1 MGACGQDYWPNRKTW
16 ERKQKISK
24 WEYIASHFEIFLI
37 LRLKKKGQKAQTYFM
52 VSPLKN
58 ALEFFE
64 SSYGT
69 TPKRSDR
76 RAPNKFFDNTGL
88 QPNRFDGVL
97 RLSVLNHRKMLLASR
112 CYEVTFVKTV
122 SKNLF
127 PHTWPKDSTW
137 QHMARARGSQPPSPA
152 LAYSVIRGLV
162 TNRLMV
168 SPRATLSRITDL
180 KVQPIS
186 GYRGW
191 LVRRRRAYI
200 FTQPKNRADLM
211 EYVRPLLKKDF
222 VETMALWPIVRW
234 TVPRLGIAYA
244 WAFPFLPMC
253 RHFQRLAYQSGS
265 FLQSSVHMGPST
277 LSPARPTS

>member
-1 MGACGQDYWPNRKTW
+1 
-16 ERKQKISK
+16 
-24 WEYIASHFEIFLI
+24 
-37 LRLKKKGQKAQTYFM
+37 
-52 VSPLKN
+52 
-58 ALEFFE
+58 
-64 SSYGT
+64 
-69 TPKRSDR
+69 
-76 RAPNKFFDNTGL
+76 
-88 QPNRFDGVL
+88 
-97 RLSVLNHRKMLLASR
+97 
-112 CYEVTFVKTV
+112 
-122 SKNLF
+122 
-127 PHTWPKDSTW
+127 
-137 QHMARARGSQPPSPA
+137 MARARGSQSPSPA

-211 EYVRPLLKKDF
+211 KYVRPLLKKDF

-277 LSPARPTS
+277 LSPAHPTS

>member
-1 MGACGQDYWPNRKTW
+1 MRKPIRTVP
-16 ERKQKISK
+16 
-24 WEYIASHFEIFLI
+24 
-37 LRLKKKGQKAQTYFM
+37 LRVRIMSA
-52 VSPLKN
+52 
-58 ALEFFE
+58 
-64 SSYGT
+64 
-69 TPKRSDR
+69 
-76 RAPNKFFDNTGL
+76 
-88 QPNRFDGVL
+88 
-97 RLSVLNHRKMLLASR
+97 
-112 CYEVTFVKTV
+112 
-122 SKNLF
+122 
-127 PHTWPKDSTW
+127 
-137 QHMARARGSQPPSPA
+137 
-152 LAYSVIRGLV
+152 
-162 TNRLMV
+162 RLMMVTSRPVV
-168 SPRATLSRITDL
+168 SMAGIGNGQIPRQAKFMKIRTQETCLSATARERIRLLSKRENVPRL
-180 KVQPIS
+180 P
-186 GYRGW
+186 

>member
-1 MGACGQDYWPNRKTW
+1 
-16 ERKQKISK
+16 
-24 WEYIASHFEIFLI
+24 
-37 LRLKKKGQKAQTYFM
+37 
-52 VSPLKN
+52 
-58 ALEFFE
+58 
-64 SSYGT
+64 
-69 TPKRSDR
+69 
-76 RAPNKFFDNTGL
+76 
-88 QPNRFDGVL
+88 
-97 RLSVLNHRKMLLASR
+97 
-112 CYEVTFVKTV
+112 
-122 SKNLF
+122 
-127 PHTWPKDSTW
+127 
-137 QHMARARGSQPPSPA
+137 MARARGSQSPSPA

-168 SPRATLSRITDL
+168 SSRATLSRITDL
-180 KVQPIS
+180 KVQPIN

-222 VETMALWPIVRW
+222 VKTMALWPIVRW

-277 LSPARPTS
+277 LSPATSTS

>member
-1 MGACGQDYWPNRKTW
+1 
-16 ERKQKISK
+16 
-24 WEYIASHFEIFLI
+24 
-37 LRLKKKGQKAQTYFM
+37 
-52 VSPLKN
+52 
-58 ALEFFE
+58 
-64 SSYGT
+64 
-69 TPKRSDR
+69 
-76 RAPNKFFDNTGL
+76 
-88 QPNRFDGVL
+88 
-97 RLSVLNHRKMLLASR
+97 
-112 CYEVTFVKTV
+112 
-122 SKNLF
+122 
-127 PHTWPKDSTW
+127 
-137 QHMARARGSQPPSPA
+137 MARARGSQSPSPA

-168 SPRATLSRITDL
+168 SSRATLSRITDL

-222 VETMALWPIVRW
+222 VKTMALWPIVRW

-277 LSPARPTS
+277 LSPATSTS

>member
-1 MGACGQDYWPNRKTW
+1 
-16 ERKQKISK
+16 
-24 WEYIASHFEIFLI
+24 
-37 LRLKKKGQKAQTYFM
+37 
-52 VSPLKN
+52 
-58 ALEFFE
+58 
-64 SSYGT
+64 
-69 TPKRSDR
+69 
-76 RAPNKFFDNTGL
+76 
-88 QPNRFDGVL
+88 
-97 RLSVLNHRKMLLASR
+97 
-112 CYEVTFVKTV
+112 
-122 SKNLF
+122 
-127 PHTWPKDSTW
+127 
-137 QHMARARGSQPPSPA
+137 MARARGSQSPSPA

-162 TNRLMV
+162 TDRLMV
-168 SPRATLSRITDL
+168 SSRATLSRITDL

-222 VETMALWPIVRW
+222 VKTMALWPIVRW

>member
-1 MGACGQDYWPNRKTW
+1 
-16 ERKQKISK
+16 
-24 WEYIASHFEIFLI
+24 
-37 LRLKKKGQKAQTYFM
+37 
-52 VSPLKN
+52 
-58 ALEFFE
+58 
-64 SSYGT
+64 
-69 TPKRSDR
+69 
-76 RAPNKFFDNTGL
+76 
-88 QPNRFDGVL
+88 
-97 RLSVLNHRKMLLASR
+97 
-112 CYEVTFVKTV
+112 
-122 SKNLF
+122 
-127 PHTWPKDSTW
+127 
-137 QHMARARGSQPPSPA
+137 MARARGSQSPSPA

-168 SPRATLSRITDL
+168 SSRATLSRITDL

-222 VETMALWPIVRW
+222 VKTMALWPIVRW

-244 WAFPFLPMC
+244 WAFPFLTMC

-277 LSPARPTS
+277 LSPATSTS

>member
-1 MGACGQDYWPNRKTW
+1 
-16 ERKQKISK
+16 
-24 WEYIASHFEIFLI
+24 
-37 LRLKKKGQKAQTYFM
+37 
-52 VSPLKN
+52 
-58 ALEFFE
+58 
-64 SSYGT
+64 
-69 TPKRSDR
+69 
-76 RAPNKFFDNTGL
+76 
-88 QPNRFDGVL
+88 
-97 RLSVLNHRKMLLASR
+97 
-112 CYEVTFVKTV
+112 
-122 SKNLF
+122 
-127 PHTWPKDSTW
+127 
-137 QHMARARGSQPPSPA
+137 MARARGSQPPSPA

-265 FLQSSVHMGPST
+265 FLQFSVHMGPST
-277 LSPARPTS
+277 LSLAHPTS

>member
-1 MGACGQDYWPNRKTW
+1 
-16 ERKQKISK
+16 
-24 WEYIASHFEIFLI
+24 
-37 LRLKKKGQKAQTYFM
+37 
-52 VSPLKN
+52 
-58 ALEFFE
+58 
-64 SSYGT
+64 
-69 TPKRSDR
+69 
-76 RAPNKFFDNTGL
+76 
-88 QPNRFDGVL
+88 
-97 RLSVLNHRKMLLASR
+97 
-112 CYEVTFVKTV
+112 
-122 SKNLF
+122 
-127 PHTWPKDSTW
+127 
-137 QHMARARGSQPPSPA
+137 MARARGSQSPSPA

-168 SPRATLSRITDL
+168 SSRATLSRITDL

-222 VETMALWPIVRW
+222 VKTMALWPIVRW

-253 RHFQRLAYQSGS
+253 CHFQRLAYQSGS

-277 LSPARPTS
+277 LSPATSTS

>member
-1 MGACGQDYWPNRKTW
+1 
-16 ERKQKISK
+16 
-24 WEYIASHFEIFLI
+24 
-37 LRLKKKGQKAQTYFM
+37 
-52 VSPLKN
+52 
-58 ALEFFE
+58 
-64 SSYGT
+64 
-69 TPKRSDR
+69 
-76 RAPNKFFDNTGL
+76 
-88 QPNRFDGVL
+88 
-97 RLSVLNHRKMLLASR
+97 
-112 CYEVTFVKTV
+112 
-122 SKNLF
+122 
-127 PHTWPKDSTW
+127 
-137 QHMARARGSQPPSPA
+137 MARARGSQSPSPA

-168 SPRATLSRITDL
+168 SSRATLSRITDL

-253 RHFQRLAYQSGS
+253 RHFQRPAYQSGS

-277 LSPARPTS
+277 LSPATSTS

>member
-1 MGACGQDYWPNRKTW
+1 
-16 ERKQKISK
+16 
-24 WEYIASHFEIFLI
+24 
-37 LRLKKKGQKAQTYFM
+37 
-52 VSPLKN
+52 
-58 ALEFFE
+58 
-64 SSYGT
+64 
-69 TPKRSDR
+69 
-76 RAPNKFFDNTGL
+76 
-88 QPNRFDGVL
+88 
-97 RLSVLNHRKMLLASR
+97 
-112 CYEVTFVKTV
+112 
-122 SKNLF
+122 
-127 PHTWPKDSTW
+127 
-137 QHMARARGSQPPSPA
+137 MARARGSQPPSPA

-162 TNRLMV
+162 TNRLMG
-168 SPRATLSRITDL
+168 SPRAPLSHITDL

>member
-1 MGACGQDYWPNRKTW
+1 
-16 ERKQKISK
+16 
-24 WEYIASHFEIFLI
+24 
-37 LRLKKKGQKAQTYFM
+37 
-52 VSPLKN
+52 
-58 ALEFFE
+58 
-64 SSYGT
+64 
-69 TPKRSDR
+69 
-76 RAPNKFFDNTGL
+76 
-88 QPNRFDGVL
+88 
-97 RLSVLNHRKMLLASR
+97 
-112 CYEVTFVKTV
+112 
-122 SKNLF
+122 
-127 PHTWPKDSTW
+127 
-137 QHMARARGSQPPSPA
+137 MARARGSQSPSPA

-168 SPRATLSRITDL
+168 SSRATLSRITDL

-222 VETMALWPIVRW
+222 VKTMALCPIVRW

-277 LSPARPTS
+277 LSPATSTS

>member
-1 MGACGQDYWPNRKTW
+1 
-16 ERKQKISK
+16 
-24 WEYIASHFEIFLI
+24 
-37 LRLKKKGQKAQTYFM
+37 
-52 VSPLKN
+52 
-58 ALEFFE
+58 
-64 SSYGT
+64 
-69 TPKRSDR
+69 
-76 RAPNKFFDNTGL
+76 
-88 QPNRFDGVL
+88 
-97 RLSVLNHRKMLLASR
+97 
-112 CYEVTFVKTV
+112 
-122 SKNLF
+122 
-127 PHTWPKDSTW
+127 
-137 QHMARARGSQPPSPA
+137 MARARGSQSPSPA

-168 SPRATLSRITDL
+168 SSRATLSRITDL

-211 EYVRPLLKKDF
+211 KNVRPLLKKDF
-222 VETMALWPIVRW
+222 VKIIASWPIVRW

-244 WAFPFLPMC
+244 WALPFLTMC
-253 RHFQRLAYQSGS
+253 RHFQRPAYQRGS

>member
-1 MGACGQDYWPNRKTW
+1 
-16 ERKQKISK
+16 
-24 WEYIASHFEIFLI
+24 
-37 LRLKKKGQKAQTYFM
+37 
-52 VSPLKN
+52 
-58 ALEFFE
+58 
-64 SSYGT
+64 
-69 TPKRSDR
+69 
-76 RAPNKFFDNTGL
+76 
-88 QPNRFDGVL
+88 
-97 RLSVLNHRKMLLASR
+97 
-112 CYEVTFVKTV
+112 
-122 SKNLF
+122 
-127 PHTWPKDSTW
+127 
-137 QHMARARGSQPPSPA
+137 MARARGSQPPSPA

-211 EYVRPLLKKDF
+211 KYVRPLLKKDF

-277 LSPARPTS
+277 LSPATSTS

>member
-1 MGACGQDYWPNRKTW
+1 
-16 ERKQKISK
+16 
-24 WEYIASHFEIFLI
+24 
-37 LRLKKKGQKAQTYFM
+37 
-52 VSPLKN
+52 
-58 ALEFFE
+58 
-64 SSYGT
+64 
-69 TPKRSDR
+69 
-76 RAPNKFFDNTGL
+76 
-88 QPNRFDGVL
+88 
-97 RLSVLNHRKMLLASR
+97 
-112 CYEVTFVKTV
+112 
-122 SKNLF
+122 
-127 PHTWPKDSTW
+127 
-137 QHMARARGSQPPSPA
+137 MARARGSQSPSPA

-168 SPRATLSRITDL
+168 SSRATLSRITDL

-211 EYVRPLLKKDF
+211 KYVRPLLKKDF
-222 VETMALWPIVRW
+222 VKTMALWPIVRW

-277 LSPARPTS
+277 LSPATSTS

>member
-1 MGACGQDYWPNRKTW
+1 
-16 ERKQKISK
+16 
-24 WEYIASHFEIFLI
+24 
-37 LRLKKKGQKAQTYFM
+37 
-52 VSPLKN
+52 
-58 ALEFFE
+58 
-64 SSYGT
+64 
-69 TPKRSDR
+69 
-76 RAPNKFFDNTGL
+76 
-88 QPNRFDGVL
+88 
-97 RLSVLNHRKMLLASR
+97 
-112 CYEVTFVKTV
+112 
-122 SKNLF
+122 
-127 PHTWPKDSTW
+127 
-137 QHMARARGSQPPSPA
+137 MARARGSQSPSPA

-168 SPRATLSRITDL
+168 SSRATLSRITDL

-253 RHFQRLAYQSGS
+253 RHFQRPAYQSGS
-265 FLQSSVHMGPST
+265 FLQFSVHMGPST
-277 LSPARPTS
+277 LSLAHPTS

>member
-1 MGACGQDYWPNRKTW
+1 
-16 ERKQKISK
+16 
-24 WEYIASHFEIFLI
+24 
-37 LRLKKKGQKAQTYFM
+37 
-52 VSPLKN
+52 
-58 ALEFFE
+58 
-64 SSYGT
+64 
-69 TPKRSDR
+69 
-76 RAPNKFFDNTGL
+76 
-88 QPNRFDGVL
+88 
-97 RLSVLNHRKMLLASR
+97 
-112 CYEVTFVKTV
+112 
-122 SKNLF
+122 
-127 PHTWPKDSTW
+127 
-137 QHMARARGSQPPSPA
+137 MARARGSQSPSPA

-168 SPRATLSRITDL
+168 SSRATLSRITDL

-234 TVPRLGIAYA
+234 TVPRFGIAYA

-277 LSPARPTS
+277 LSPATSTS

>member
-1 MGACGQDYWPNRKTW
+1 
-16 ERKQKISK
+16 
-24 WEYIASHFEIFLI
+24 
-37 LRLKKKGQKAQTYFM
+37 
-52 VSPLKN
+52 
-58 ALEFFE
+58 
-64 SSYGT
+64 
-69 TPKRSDR
+69 
-76 RAPNKFFDNTGL
+76 
-88 QPNRFDGVL
+88 
-97 RLSVLNHRKMLLASR
+97 
-112 CYEVTFVKTV
+112 
-122 SKNLF
+122 
-127 PHTWPKDSTW
+127 
-137 QHMARARGSQPPSPA
+137 MARARGSQPPSPA

-234 TVPRLGIAYA
+234 TVPRFGIAYA

-277 LSPARPTS
+277 LSPATSTS

>member
-1 MGACGQDYWPNRKTW
+1 
-16 ERKQKISK
+16 
-24 WEYIASHFEIFLI
+24 
-37 LRLKKKGQKAQTYFM
+37 
-52 VSPLKN
+52 
-58 ALEFFE
+58 
-64 SSYGT
+64 
-69 TPKRSDR
+69 
-76 RAPNKFFDNTGL
+76 
-88 QPNRFDGVL
+88 
-97 RLSVLNHRKMLLASR
+97 
-112 CYEVTFVKTV
+112 
-122 SKNLF
+122 
-127 PHTWPKDSTW
+127 
-137 QHMARARGSQPPSPA
+137 MARARGSQPPSPA

-277 LSPARPTS
+277 LSPATSTS

>member
-64 SSYGT
+64 SAYGT

-127 PHTWPKDSTW
+127 PHTCPKDSTW

-211 EYVRPLLKKDF
+211 
-222 VETMALWPIVRW
+222 
-234 TVPRLGIAYA
+234 
-244 WAFPFLPMC
+244 
-253 RHFQRLAYQSGS
+253 
-265 FLQSSVHMGPST
+265 
-277 LSPARPTS
+277 

>member
-1 MGACGQDYWPNRKTW
+1 
-16 ERKQKISK
+16 
-24 WEYIASHFEIFLI
+24 
-37 LRLKKKGQKAQTYFM
+37 
-52 VSPLKN
+52 
-58 ALEFFE
+58 
-64 SSYGT
+64 
-69 TPKRSDR
+69 
-76 RAPNKFFDNTGL
+76 
-88 QPNRFDGVL
+88 
-97 RLSVLNHRKMLLASR
+97 
-112 CYEVTFVKTV
+112 
-122 SKNLF
+122 
-127 PHTWPKDSTW
+127 
-137 QHMARARGSQPPSPA
+137 MARARGSQPPSPA

-234 TVPRLGIAYA
+234 TVPRFGIAYA

>member
-1 MGACGQDYWPNRKTW
+1 
-16 ERKQKISK
+16 
-24 WEYIASHFEIFLI
+24 
-37 LRLKKKGQKAQTYFM
+37 
-52 VSPLKN
+52 
-58 ALEFFE
+58 
-64 SSYGT
+64 
-69 TPKRSDR
+69 
-76 RAPNKFFDNTGL
+76 
-88 QPNRFDGVL
+88 
-97 RLSVLNHRKMLLASR
+97 
-112 CYEVTFVKTV
+112 
-122 SKNLF
+122 
-127 PHTWPKDSTW
+127 
-137 QHMARARGSQPPSPA
+137 MARARGSQSPSPA

-168 SPRATLSRITDL
+168 SSRATLSRITDL

-186 GYRGW
+186 GYRGR

-222 VETMALWPIVRW
+222 VKTMALWPIVRW

-277 LSPARPTS
+277 LSPATSTS

>member
-1 MGACGQDYWPNRKTW
+1 
-16 ERKQKISK
+16 
-24 WEYIASHFEIFLI
+24 
-37 LRLKKKGQKAQTYFM
+37 
-52 VSPLKN
+52 
-58 ALEFFE
+58 
-64 SSYGT
+64 
-69 TPKRSDR
+69 
-76 RAPNKFFDNTGL
+76 
-88 QPNRFDGVL
+88 
-97 RLSVLNHRKMLLASR
+97 
-112 CYEVTFVKTV
+112 
-122 SKNLF
+122 
-127 PHTWPKDSTW
+127 
-137 QHMARARGSQPPSPA
+137 MARARGSQSPSPA

-168 SPRATLSRITDL
+168 SSRATLSRITDL

-222 VETMALWPIVRW
+222 VKTMALWPIVRW

>member
-1 MGACGQDYWPNRKTW
+1 
-16 ERKQKISK
+16 
-24 WEYIASHFEIFLI
+24 
-37 LRLKKKGQKAQTYFM
+37 
-52 VSPLKN
+52 
-58 ALEFFE
+58 
-64 SSYGT
+64 
-69 TPKRSDR
+69 
-76 RAPNKFFDNTGL
+76 
-88 QPNRFDGVL
+88 
-97 RLSVLNHRKMLLASR
+97 
-112 CYEVTFVKTV
+112 
-122 SKNLF
+122 
-127 PHTWPKDSTW
+127 
-137 QHMARARGSQPPSPA
+137 MARARGSQSPSPA

-168 SPRATLSRITDL
+168 SSRATLSRITDL

-211 EYVRPLLKKDF
+211 KYVRPLLKKDF
-222 VETMALWPIVRW
+222 VKTMALWPIVRW

>member
-1 MGACGQDYWPNRKTW
+1 
-16 ERKQKISK
+16 
-24 WEYIASHFEIFLI
+24 
-37 LRLKKKGQKAQTYFM
+37 
-52 VSPLKN
+52 
-58 ALEFFE
+58 
-64 SSYGT
+64 
-69 TPKRSDR
+69 
-76 RAPNKFFDNTGL
+76 
-88 QPNRFDGVL
+88 
-97 RLSVLNHRKMLLASR
+97 
-112 CYEVTFVKTV
+112 
-122 SKNLF
+122 
-127 PHTWPKDSTW
+127 
-137 QHMARARGSQPPSPA
+137 MARARGSQSPSPA

-168 SPRATLSRITDL
+168 SSRATLSRITDL

-211 EYVRPLLKKDF
+211 KNVRPLLKKDF
-222 VETMALWPIVRW
+222 VKIIASWPIVRW
-234 TVPRLGIAYA
+234 TVPRLRIFYV
-244 WAFPFLPMC
+244 WVLPFLTMR

>member
-1 MGACGQDYWPNRKTW
+1 
-16 ERKQKISK
+16 
-24 WEYIASHFEIFLI
+24 
-37 LRLKKKGQKAQTYFM
+37 
-52 VSPLKN
+52 
-58 ALEFFE
+58 
-64 SSYGT
+64 
-69 TPKRSDR
+69 
-76 RAPNKFFDNTGL
+76 
-88 QPNRFDGVL
+88 
-97 RLSVLNHRKMLLASR
+97 
-112 CYEVTFVKTV
+112 
-122 SKNLF
+122 
-127 PHTWPKDSTW
+127 
-137 QHMARARGSQPPSPA
+137 MARARGSQSPSPA

-168 SPRATLSRITDL
+168 SSRATLSRITDL

-277 LSPARPTS
+277 LSPATSTS

>member
-1 MGACGQDYWPNRKTW
+1 
-16 ERKQKISK
+16 
-24 WEYIASHFEIFLI
+24 
-37 LRLKKKGQKAQTYFM
+37 
-52 VSPLKN
+52 
-58 ALEFFE
+58 
-64 SSYGT
+64 
-69 TPKRSDR
+69 
-76 RAPNKFFDNTGL
+76 
-88 QPNRFDGVL
+88 
-97 RLSVLNHRKMLLASR
+97 
-112 CYEVTFVKTV
+112 
-122 SKNLF
+122 
-127 PHTWPKDSTW
+127 
-137 QHMARARGSQPPSPA
+137 MARARGSQSPSPA

-168 SPRATLSRITDL
+168 SSRATLSRITDL

-222 VETMALWPIVRW
+222 VKTMALWPIVRW

-253 RHFQRLAYQSGS
+253 RHSQRLAYQSGS

-277 LSPARPTS
+277 LSPATSTS